1 MTAQGELLGVTPFHK
16 ALTARGWLLL
26 AGSAAVVGA
35 ALALGY
41 PELAGVGS
49 AGVAAVLVA
58 MVTVA
63 RTPALAVDRYT
74 HPPQVTRGTP
84 DVTARLDV
92 HNTSRWSLPSARTRL
107 IAGAAN
113 LPVKLPAVA
122 GGATAQVQSPTLPT
136 ARRGVVRVGPLLV
149 TRADPF
155 GLARRVLDTGTFSE
169 LYVRPRPV
177 RLPDVARSLA
187 RSVDGSQAETKM
199 DGTLAFHRLREYVP
213 GDERR
218 HIHWLATAH
227 AGRVLVKQHVDTAH
241 AAVAVLVDVV
251 PGGREGAFGEAFEM
265 AFEAAFEVAV
275 DCAASAAVC
284 ATERGDPLVLVDTF
298 GRSLLDQGGRGAR
311 ARRSATTEGVLN
323 ALTRVVAEPPEAQ
336 EAASVA
342 SMGSSTANGKKNGAG
357 SGRGGGTLGV
367 GIRRLAE
374 SGRGSLAIV
383 VSTRSLTPW
392 ATDLKALTSSYARVI
407 AVHAT
412 DAPGPATTTRIG
424 RVLWT
429 EVRSADELPAAL
441 HRARAA
447 A

>member
-1 MTAQGELLGVTPFHK
+1 MTARGELLGVTPFRK
-16 ALTARGWLLL
+16 ALTPRGWLLL
-26 AGSAAVVGA
+26 AGSAAVMGA

-41 PELAGVGS
+41 AELAGVGS
-49 AGVAAVLVA
+49 AGIAAVLA
-58 MVTVA
+58 ALVTVA
-63 RTPALAVDRYT
+63 RTPALTVARYT
-74 HPPQVTRGTP
+74 HPAQVTRGTP
-84 DVTARLDV
+84 DVTAWLEL
-92 HNTSRWSLPSARTRL
+92 HNTSRWPLPSTRTRL
-107 IAGAAN
+107 IAGAESP
-113 LPVKLPAVA
+113 PVKLPALE
-122 GGATAQVQSPTLPT
+122 GGATAHVPSPALPT

-155 GLARRVLDTGTFSE
+155 GLARRVLDTGTSSE
-169 LYVRPRPV
+169 LYVRPRSIH
-177 RLPDVARSLA
+177 LPDVARSLA

-218 HIHWLATAH
+218 HIHWLASAH
-227 AGRVLVKQHVDTAH
+227 AGRMLVKQHVDTAH

-251 PGGREGAFGEAFEM
+251 PGGAEE
-265 AFEAAFEVAV
+265 AFEVAV

-284 ATERGDPLVLVDTF
+284 ATDRGDPLVLLDTF
-298 GRSLLDQGGRGAR
+298 GRSLLAQSGR
-311 ARRSATTEGVLN
+311 ARRGATTEGVLN
-323 ALTRVVAEPPEAQ
+323 ALTRIVPELPESPEPPGPRESPGQ
-336 EAASVA
+336 PESSASSEPAVPDR
-342 SMGSSTANGKKNGAG
+342 
-357 SGRGGGTLGV
+357 SGRGAGTLAV

-374 SGRGSLAIV
+374 GGKGSLAVV

-392 ATDLKALTSSYARVI
+392 ANDLKILASSYARVI
-407 AVHAT
+407 AVLAT

-429 EVRSADELPAAL
+429 EVRSADELPAVL

>member
-1 MTAQGELLGVTPFHK
+1 MTARGELLGITPFHK
-16 ALTARGWLLL
+16 ALTPRGRLLL

-41 PELAGVGS
+41 AELAGVGS

-58 MVTVA
+58 LVTVA
-63 RTPALAVDRYT
+63 RTPALTVERYT
-74 HPPQVTRGTP
+74 HPAQVTRGTP

-92 HNTSRWSLPSARTRL
+92 HNTSRWSLPPTRTRL
-107 IAGAAN
+107 IAGAQS
-113 LPVKLPAVA
+113 LPIKLPAVA
-122 GGATAQVQSPTLPT
+122 GGATAHVESPPLPT
-136 ARRGVVRVGPLLV
+136 ARRGVVPVGPLLV

-155 GLARRVLDTGTFSE
+155 GLARRVLDTGAGSE

-177 RLPDVARSLA
+177 QLPDVARSLA

-241 AAVAVLVDVV
+241 AAVSVLVDVV
-251 PGGREGAFGEAFEM
+251 PGGTDE
-265 AFEAAFEVAV
+265 AFEVAV

-284 ATERGDPLVLVDTF
+284 ATDRGDPLVLLDTF
-298 GRSLLDQGGRGAR
+298 GRSLLARGGR
-311 ARRSATTEGVLN
+311 ARRAVTTEGVLN
-323 ALTRVVAEPPEAQ
+323 ALTRIVPEPPEPFPPQRSGPEGASSAGPSTAGR
-336 EAASVA
+336 EKDGAASA
-342 SMGSSTANGKKNGAG
+342 
-357 SGRGGGTLGV
+357 RGGGTLGV

-374 SGRGSLAIV
+374 GGRGSLAVV

-392 ATDLKALTSSYARVI
+392 ANDLKALASSYARVI

-429 EVRSADELPAAL
+429 EVRSAEELPAAL

>member
-1 MTAQGELLGVTPFHK
+1 MTAQGELLGVTPFRK
-16 ALTARGWLLL
+16 ALTLRGCLLL
-26 AGSAAVVGA
+26 AGSAAAVGA

-41 PELAGVGS
+41 AELAGVGS
-49 AGVAAVLVA
+49 AGAAAVLVA
-58 MVTVA
+58 LVTVA
-63 RTPALAVDRYT
+63 RTPALTIDRYT
-74 HPPQVTRGTP
+74 HPAQVTRGTP

-107 IAGAAN
+107 IAGPES

-122 GGATAQVQSPTLPT
+122 GGATAQVESPRLPT
-136 ARRGVVRVGPLLV
+136 ARRGVVPVGPLLV

-155 GLARRVLDTGTFSE
+155 GLARRVLDTGTASE

-177 RLPDVARSLA
+177 RLPDVAQSLA
-187 RSVDGSQAETKM
+187 RSVDGSQAETRM

-251 PGGREGAFGEAFEM
+251 PGAADEAFET
-265 AFEAAFEVAV
+265 FEAFEVAV
-275 DCAASAAVC
+275 DCAASVAVC
-284 ATERGDPLVLVDTF
+284 ATDRGDPLVLLDTF
-298 GRSLLDQGGRGAR
+298 GRSLLVQGRR
-311 ARRSATTEGVLN
+311 ARRAATTEGVLN
-323 ALTRVVAEPPEAQ
+323 ALTRIVPEPPELLDPLVPQ
-336 EAASVA
+336 R
-342 SMGSSTANGKKNGAG
+342 

-374 SGRGSLAIV
+374 SGRGSLAVV

-392 ATDLKALTSSYARVI
+392 AADLTMLTSSYARVI

-429 EVRSADELPAAL
+429 EVRTAEELPAAL